1 MIILVQTSIPAKGE
15 AHCMINTREELF
27 HDSNL
32 SDFVESYRISIISK
46 RDKWYSF
53 SNITWNPHIRE
64 IGIYSFINFS
74 DFLITGNQIIKD
86 TVPKKSIGTQRYK
99 YTIIQPLK
107 ESRLVY
113 KESNLH
119 ASISL
124 LDYFPY
130 YELLH
135 NKKPSTENFEHMIAS
150 YFTRCK
156 AKVSVE
162 LNAIPKIIKK
172 NFDCIGFKEHTCGL
186 YPYSLINCD
195 SRVVVHF
202 RDQTISFRYIEYNG
216 TSFSYGCISRKNGNL
231 ALVLVELEFLSIKNA
246 LLESSEFTYKDAQDD
261 IDLIVS
267 KPVKTQTIDVPKK
280 VKKSH
285 VHVVSFSDF
294 TVIGTNKKGYGIEE
308 HYISYDRLK
317 NTL

>member
-1 MIILVQTSIPAKGE
+1 
-15 AHCMINTREELF
+15 MINTKEELF
-27 HDSNL
+27 HESSL
-32 SDFVESYRISIISK
+32 PDFVESYRIHVISK
-46 RDKWYSF
+46 RDKWYGF
-53 SNITWNPHIRE
+53 SNITWNPHIHE
-64 IGIYSFINFS
+64 MAIYSLFNFS
-74 DFLITGNQIIKD
+74 DFSVTSNQIIKD
-86 TVPKKSIGTQRYK
+86 AIPKKSFGTQRCK

-113 KESNLH
+113 KDSSLM
-119 ASISL
+119 ASVSL
-124 LDYFPY
+124 LDFFPY
-130 YELLH
+130 YELQHSKQL
-135 NKKPSTENFEHMIAS
+135 STESIETMIAS

-162 LNAIPKIIKK
+162 LHTKSKIIKK
-172 NFDCIGFKEHTCGL
+172 HFDCIGFKEHTWGL
-186 YPYSLINCD
+186 YPYNLITCD

-202 RDQTISFRYIEYNG
+202 RDQTIAFRYIEYNG
-216 TSFSYGCISRKNGNL
+216 INYSFGCISRKNGNL

-267 KPVKTQTIDVPKK
+267 KPFKTHTIDVPKK

-285 VHVVSFSDF
+285 IHVVSFSDF

>member
-1 MIILVQTSIPAKGE
+1 
-15 AHCMINTREELF
+15 MINTREELL
-27 HDSNL
+27 HDTNVP
-32 SDFVESYRISIISK
+32 DFVESYRISVISK

-53 SNITWNPHIRE
+53 SNISWNPYL
-64 IGIYSFINFS
+64 GQMVVNSFFNFS
-74 DFLITGNQIIKD
+74 DFFVHSNQIIKD
-86 TVPKKSIGTQRYK
+86 TIPRKSFGTQRCK

-113 KESNLH
+113 KDSNFL
-119 ASISL
+119 ANISL
-124 LDYFPY
+124 FDYFPY

-135 NKKPSTENFEHMIAS
+135 NKKASTQSFENMISS

-162 LNAIPKIIKK
+162 LHSKSKSIKK
-172 NFDCIGFKEHTCGL
+172 NFDCIGFKEHTWGL
-186 YPYSLINCD
+186 YPYSLITCD

-202 RDQTISFRYIEYNG
+202 REQTISFRYIEYNG
-216 TSFSYGCISRKNGNL
+216 MSYSYGCISKKNGNL

-267 KPVKTQTIDVPKK
+267 KPVKTHTIDVPTK

-285 VHVVSFSDF
+285 VHVVCFSDF
-294 TVIGTNKKGYGIEE
+294 TIIGTNKKGYGIEE
-308 HYISYDRLK
+308 HYISFDRLK

>member
-1 MIILVQTSIPAKGE
+1 
-15 AHCMINTREELF
+15 MINTREELF

-32 SDFVESYRISIISK
+32 PDFVESYRISVISK

-53 SNITWNPHIRE
+53 SNITWNPHINE
-64 IGIYSFINFS
+64 IGIYSLINFL
-74 DFLITGNQIIKD
+74 DFFVTGSQFIKD
-86 TVPKKSIGTQRYK
+86 TVPKKSFGSQRCK
-99 YTIIQPLK
+99 YTIIQPLR
-107 ESRLVY
+107 ESKLVY
-113 KESNLH
+113 KDSNLN

-124 LDYFPY
+124 FDYFPY

-135 NKKPSTENFEHMIAS
+135 NKKLSTESFENMIAS
-150 YFTRCK
+150 YFTRCR

-162 LNAIPKIIKK
+162 LHAKSKIIKK
-172 NFDCIGFKEHTCGL
+172 NFDCVGFKEHTWGL
-186 YPYSLINCD
+186 YPYTLINCD

-202 RDQTISFRYIEYNG
+202 RDQTITFRYIEYNG
-216 TSFSYGCISRKNGNL
+216 MSYSYGCISRKSGNL
-231 ALVLVELEFLSIKNA
+231 ALVLVELEYLSIKNGQ
-246 LLESSEFTYKDAQDD
+246 LESSEFTYKDAQDD

-267 KPVKTQTIDVPKK
+267 KPIKTQVIDVPKK
-280 VKKSH
+280 AKKSH
-285 VHVVSFSDF
+285 IHVVSFSDF

>member
-1 MIILVQTSIPAKGE
+1 
-15 AHCMINTREELF
+15 MINTREELF
-27 HDSNL
+27 RDSNL
-32 SDFVESYRISIISK
+32 PDFVESYRISVISK

-64 IGIYSFINFS
+64 IGIYSLINFS
-74 DFLITGNQIIKD
+74 DFFVTGSQFIKD
-86 TVPKKSIGTQRYK
+86 TVPKKSFGSQRSK

-107 ESRLVY
+107 ESKLVY
-113 KESNLH
+113 KDSNLS

-135 NKKPSTENFEHMIAS
+135 NKKPSIESFENMISS

-162 LNAIPKIIKK
+162 VHTKSKIIKK
-172 NFDCIGFKEHTCGL
+172 NFDCIGFKEHTWGL
-186 YPYSLINCD
+186 YPYSQINCD

-202 RDQTISFRYIEYNG
+202 RDQTIAFRYIEYNG
-216 TSFSYGCISRKNGNL
+216 AGYSYGCISRKNGNL
-231 ALVLVELEFLSIKNA
+231 ALVLIELEYLSIKNA
-246 LLESSEFTYKDAQDD
+246 QLESSEFTYKDAQDD

-267 KPVKTQTIDVPKK
+267 KPIKTQVIDVPKK
-280 VKKSH
+280 AKKSH
-285 VHVVSFSDF
+285 IHVVSFSDF